1 MPAANPCSR
10 GYPSSDCR
18 TGSRGRS
25 VFPTDNV
32 RSSIQNNLD
41 KTEKNNKDRRWTGVA
56 DKSKSSNE
64 QRRREMAEKL
74 WLNYF
79 NDSLFQ
85 QSIITE
91 AERNRIKNKIEN
103 RKPSTAYSQ
112 NRAAFGQPRI
122 NQIYYLAIFAGVLYN
137 ASDNDTTN
145 SELRIW
151 IYIMLDKC

>member
-1 MPAANPCSR
+1 M
-10 GYPSSDCR
+10 
-18 TGSRGRS
+18 
-25 VFPTDNV
+25 FPTDNV

-56 DKSKSSNE
+56 DKSKTSNE

-85 QSIITE
+85 QGIITE

-103 RKPSTAYSQ
+103 RKPSPA
-112 NRAAFGQPRI
+112 
-122 NQIYYLAIFAGVLYN
+122 
-137 ASDNDTTN
+137 
-145 SELRIW
+145 
-151 IYIMLDKC
+151 

>member
-1 MPAANPCSR
+1 M
-10 GYPSSDCR
+10 
-18 TGSRGRS
+18 
-25 VFPTDNV
+25 FPTDNV

-64 QRRREMAEKL
+64 QCRREMVEKL

-85 QSIITE
+85 QGIITE

-103 RKPSTAYSQ
+103 RKPSPA
-112 NRAAFGQPRI
+112 
-122 NQIYYLAIFAGVLYN
+122 
-137 ASDNDTTN
+137 
-145 SELRIW
+145 
-151 IYIMLDKC
+151 